1 MSGGELPSFQSF
13 AYTPPYRFTPSRF
26 PALLRLFFELPPP
39 RFVELRTCIEL
50 PKDSEGSGCER
61 GTWLDE
67 AIVVRK
73 TPSDDDAIVRLS
85 MLGRADG
92 VDSGRGR
99 KHGERRA
106 KRPTPSRGR
115 GAKWIARYRYKLPL
129 QPS

>member
-1 MSGGELPSFQSF
+1 MSGGELPSFQSL
-13 AYTPPYRFTPSRF
+13 AYVPPYRFTPSRF
-26 PALLRLFFELPPP
+26 PALFRLFFELPPP
-39 RFVELRTCIEL
+39 RFVELRTCIEP

-85 MLGRADG
+85 MLGSVG
-92 VDSGRGR
+92 VRWEGQRVGR
-99 KHGERRA
+99 E
-106 KRPTPSRGR
+106 KREKTHSVTWTAR
-115 GAKWIARYRYKLPL
+115 KWIARYKLPF